1 MYWCLFEK
9 IENKRKRGRGW
20 PIKKNLFYIYRHQNV
35 WLGAVPILSFSLEN
49 LMEQD
54 LGYHSVWL
62 SGTIVLYHFFFLKP
76 ASFRLFLVFSNKK
89 YRFFNKSMWKN
100 VMTIQYTATVFEST
114 TSLHELSRITTQP
127 PYNISLY
134 QTSSFHKIFDSD
146 IFLWFLKKFIFW
158 DRSEDNL
165 WQMQTSFTTKDK
177 CWRF

>member
-1 MYWCLFEK
+1 M
-9 IENKRKRGRGW
+9 
-20 PIKKNLFYIYRHQNV
+20 
-35 WLGAVPILSFSLEN
+35 WLGAVPILSCSLEN

-54 LGYHSVWL
+54 LGFTQLDCQVQLFCIIS
-62 SGTIVLYHFFFLKP
+62 FFKP

-100 VMTIQYTATVFEST
+100 FMTIQYTATVFEST